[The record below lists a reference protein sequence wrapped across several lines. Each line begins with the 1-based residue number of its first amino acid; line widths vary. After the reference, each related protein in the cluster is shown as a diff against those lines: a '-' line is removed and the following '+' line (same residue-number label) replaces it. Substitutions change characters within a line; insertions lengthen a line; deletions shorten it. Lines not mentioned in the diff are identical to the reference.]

1 MWDNIPNTPPLTL
14 TLGWY
19 PLASLGVANYS
30 SLEFDNINHMKKT
43 VLLCSCAAIVAFV
56 AGFKAGQPNN
66 LQVANY
72 NTLPYKIDL
81 IKAYDGYYKANEA
94 LLDTLDNHYD
104 WVDAFDPCDYYEAKS
119 KLDSLLNLEAN

>member
-1 MWDNIPNTPPLTL
+1 
-14 TLGWY
+14 
-19 PLASLGVANYS
+19 
-30 SLEFDNINHMKKT
+30 MKKI
-43 VLLCSCAAIVAFV
+43 VLLCSCAAIVAFA
-56 AGFKAGQPNN
+56 AGFKVGQPNN

-104 WVDAFDPCDYYEAKS
+104 WVDAFDPYDYYEAKS